1 MHLLL
6 GLGITFLGICLIVTP
21 PTIQRFMAWGYLLHH
36 WLYSWPLTN
45 MRVREPTLCA
55 VKNSHI
61 TLQLAF
67 CILGLHPQIPPM
79 WISWYCS
86 SIPGLGRS
94 PGEGIYYPL
103 QYSWA
108 SLVAQMV
115 KESACNA
122 GDLGSIPGL
131 GRFPWRRAWLPT
143 PVLLLGCRYVMQRPQ
158 TQSRY
163 RQGCSCWGGRGSK
176 PAHSLSPLLLSDLR
190 FWTQLA
196 KPGIWWSFCDLKT
209 TKFYRSLQPIYV
221 LSKCCKLLSMN
232 YLNCL

>member
-115 KESACNA
+115 KESACSA
-122 GDLGSIPGL
+122 GDLGLIPGL
-131 GRFPWRRAWLPT
+131 GNPLEKGMVTYSSILPWRIHGHYIYIQHIYAS
-143 PVLLLGCRYVMQRPQ
+143 YM
-158 TQSRY
+158 Y
-163 RQGCSCWGGRGSK
+163 RLII
-176 PAHSLSPLLLSDLR
+176 HH
-190 FWTQLA
+190 
-196 KPGIWWSFCDLKT
+196 
-209 TKFYRSLQPIYV
+209 IY
-221 LSKCCKLLSMN
+221 
-232 YLNCL
+232 YT

>member
-115 KESACNA
+115 KESACSA

-131 GRFPWRRAWLPT
+131 GRSPGEGHGNPLQYSHLENSMDWRAWWVT
-143 PVLLLGCRYVMQRPQ
+143 VHGVTESQAR
-158 TQSRY
+158 
-163 RQGCSCWGGRGSK
+163 
-176 PAHSLSPLLLSDLR
+176 
-190 FWTQLA
+190 
-196 KPGIWWSFCDLKT
+196 
-209 TKFYRSLQPIYV
+209 
-221 LSKCCKLLSMN
+221 
-232 YLNCL
+232 LND